1 MALGTITVETKAGF
15 KPSAPDPVLDLSF
28 AGDSDYRTGGTA
40 TFQALVRAKAADQ
53 QIEVLGVVD
62 ILCVATH
69 YAVYDKA
76 NDKLLVFVR
85 TTGLEAADH
94 ADLHLVAFRVLAICK

>member
-28 AGDSDYRTGGTA
+28 AGDSDYHTNGTP

-53 QIEVLGVVD
+53 QIEVLGVID
-62 ILCVATH
+62 SGCVATH
-69 YAVYDKA
+69 YVVYDKA
-76 NDKLLVFVR
+76 TDCLKAFVR
-85 TTGLEAADH
+85 TTGLEVANH
-94 ADLHLVAFRVLAICK
+94 GDLHLVTFRVLAICK